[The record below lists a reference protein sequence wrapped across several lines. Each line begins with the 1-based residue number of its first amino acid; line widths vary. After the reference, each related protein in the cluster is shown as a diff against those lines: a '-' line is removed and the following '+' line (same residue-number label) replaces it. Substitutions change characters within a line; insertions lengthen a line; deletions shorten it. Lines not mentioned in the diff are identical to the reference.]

1 MTHELLL
8 DAKEYS
14 NSFEQCYLYY
24 VDYRDKMYTNGRK
37 DASPEELIN
46 ELKHNYLQFAISLQ
60 EELEGVSDWNEQNII
75 FTQLQL
81 LMSDLVFDNEILN
94 TDKTTLINNVVAMA
108 SNKEDG
114 IILIDLVQC
123 MSNSLLWF
131 RLDDRYRL
139 RNTLNVFNKQI
150 TINIEEIGPL
160 TKYNEATG
168 RAIMPVE
175 ARESAITDPDEEIGK
190 NPITRDGT
198 WFLFTML
205 RQKGVIKQMPDTE
218 LSEFVN
224 GLTDYSTEKLRQS
237 KLHTQS
243 SKDKLTSLLEDI
255 ISKIKT

>member
-1 MTHELLL
+1 MKTELALN
-8 DAKEYS
+8 AKEYS

-24 VDYRDKMYTNGRK
+24 VDYRDKMYTNGRT
-37 DASPEELIN
+37 DATPKELI
-46 ELKHNYLQFAISLQ
+46 EDLKRKYLLFAISLR

-94 TDKTTLINNVVAMA
+94 TDKTTLINSVVAMA

-114 IILIDLVQC
+114 IILIDLIRC
-123 MSNSLLWF
+123 MSDSLLWF
-131 RLDDRYRL
+131 RLDDSYRL
-139 RNTLNVFNKQI
+139 RSTLNVFKKQI
-150 TINIEEIGPL
+150 PIDIEDIAL
-160 TKYNEATG
+160 LKYDEATK
-168 RAIMPVE
+168 RAVMPVE
-175 ARESAITDPDEEIGK
+175 TSESAIINPDEAIGK

-218 LSEFVN
+218 LSELVN
-224 GLTDYSTEKLRQS
+224 SLTDYSGEKLRQS

-243 SKDKLTSLLEDI
+243 SKDKLVSLLEDVI
-255 ISKIKT
+255 TRIKT